1 MTFPACCLGYDD
13 KGRMTFPAC
22 CWISDDKTKAL
33 VSQGFFV
40 GYGLRTQALAVAAIF
55 LRSITLIL
63 SMRRLSISVT
73 SKVKRP

>member
-33 VSQGFFV
+33 VSQDFFV
-40 GYGLRTQALAVAAIF
+40 GYGLRTQALTGAAIF

>member
-1 MTFPACCLGYDD
+1 MTSPACCLGFDA

-22 CWISDDKTKAL
+22 CWISEDKTKAL

-40 GYGLRTQALAVAAIF
+40 GYGLHTQALAGAAIF

-63 SMRRLSISVT
+63 RMRRLSISVT